1 LKYWRGYLVAGIIAA
16 ITQALVSFAAGHT
29 VLVDMLYPYMTRS
42 ILSVMASWS
51 DGVSFCIWQML
62 LLLLIAGA
70 LISIVLMVVLR
81 WNPIQWFGWIM
92 AVVSVFSLLN
102 TGIFTLNEYSGPI
115 TDDLRLDAAGN
126 TGYTIA
132 ELEAT
137 ARHYQDLANE
147 FAKAV
152 KRDEDK
158 NVEPQDFQKQAQQ
171 ASKGFEA
178 MTYEH
183 SAPIFAGSLAPVKQ
197 LSWQGLYT
205 ARDITGTTFPL
216 TGEAAVNP
224 DAPAAMI
231 PFVMCREMARRMC
244 IVNYQDAAFAAV
256 LACEANP
263 DPYFQYAGYF
273 MAYRYCVEALEQ
285 TSSTAAQASLKRLRK
300 TEGKLLS
307 QDLAV
312 FNDSFAAD
320 EAQRHAEENAD
331 RCDTADMLVNQYV
344 TKYILPTQVEEE
356 NPFDPLDETQVDLS
370 GLPNVR

>member
-1 LKYWRGYLVAGIIAA
+1 MKYWRGYLVAGIIAA

-171 ASKGFEA
+171 AAKGFEA

-300 TEGKLLS
+300 TEGKLLY

-320 EAQRHAEENAD
+320 EAQRHAEENTD